1 MNNND
6 NKCQKES
13 ENILVKKNE
22 IDTINLIKKAK
33 IDAMNSDE
41 AVSRL
46 LLLYFHFGILFIF
59 FF

>member
-41 AVSRL
+41 ASTNR
-46 LLLYFHFGILFIF
+46 
-59 FF
+59 